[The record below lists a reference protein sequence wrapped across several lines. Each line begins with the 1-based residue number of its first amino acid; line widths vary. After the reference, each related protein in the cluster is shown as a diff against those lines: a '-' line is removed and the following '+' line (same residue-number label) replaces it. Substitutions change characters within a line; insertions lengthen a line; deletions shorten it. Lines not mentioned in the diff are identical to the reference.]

1 VLAQPPF
8 EGCSQESVGYGKQG
22 GPKIDMKIATL
33 ESFPAQS
40 KRFFESFDGRTL
52 FLSLFLALIGFLVF
66 TPLLFLLYGSFE
78 AIGPDGSTV
87 YSLQGW
93 GQALDNPGIVN
104 AIYNSFSLAI
114 ARQTAAMAVGILLAW
129 LIARTDIPLRGW
141 LEFSFW
147 ISYFIP
153 SLPVALGWI
162 LLLDPKYGLINE
174 WLSALTFF
182 KGPLFNI
189 YSFWGIVWVHLSAGT
204 IAIKVM
210 LLTPAFRNLDAA
222 LEEASYV
229 AGAGS
234 LKTLL
239 RIAAPIMMPTIL
251 VALILGLIRS
261 LEAFEIELI
270 LGRPIGLH
278 VFSTKIFSFMTLEPP
293 QFAPASALGSFFLVV
308 LGLLIIVQRFFLNDK
323 SYTTVSGRG
332 FSNRSISLGRWRL
345 PALVSV
351 LAIALCTTVVPISSL
366 FLATFM
372 KLFGY
377 FHIPDPWTLENWKQ
391 VLRDPI
397 LLRSMQNT
405 FVLGIS
411 AAGLGILLSSGTA
424 YIIVKTRFGACAL
437 LDFVSWVPWSIPGIL
452 LGMALASSLLLIHR
466 VVPIY
471 GTMFALVLAM
481 AISGLPLTVQVIK
494 AFLMQFADELEE
506 ASQVAGAS
514 WYTTFR
520 RILLP
525 LLLPCLIVVG
535 LFVFIA
541 SARNISTVVLLATGK
556 TRTMALLMLDYAA
569 GAELEKATVVGAI
582 IVLMVV
588 TTAIVARIL
597 GGKFGIK

>member
-1 VLAQPPF
+1 
-8 EGCSQESVGYGKQG
+8 
-22 GPKIDMKIATL
+22 M
-33 ESFPAQS
+33 
-40 KRFFESFDGRTL
+40 FESFDGRTL
-52 FLSLFLALIGFLVF
+52 LLSLFLALVGFLVF
-66 TPLLFLLYGSFE
+66 TPMLFLLYGSIE
-78 AIGPDGSTV
+78 AVGPDGRTV

-93 GQALDNPGIVN
+93 RQALDNPGIVT

-114 ARQTAAMAVGILLAW
+114 ARQSIATVIGILLAW

-162 LLLDPKYGLINE
+162 LLLDPKYGLIND

-182 KGPLFNI
+182 KEPLFNV
-189 YSFWGIVWVHLSAGT
+189 YSFWGIVWVHLSASG

-222 LEEASYV
+222 LEEASHV

-278 VFSTKIFSFMTLEPP
+278 VFSTKIYSFMTVEPP
-293 QFAPASALGSFFLVV
+293 QFAPASALGSFFLIV
-308 LGLLIIVQRFFLNDK
+308 LGLLVVFQRFFLKEK
-323 SYTTVSGRG
+323 SYATVTGRG
-332 FSNRSISLGRWRL
+332 FSARLIRLGRWRYATL
-345 PALVSV
+345 LFV
-351 LAIALCTTVVPISSL
+351 LAIALCTTVVPIASL
-366 FLATFM
+366 FFSTFM

-377 FHIPDPWTLENWKQ
+377 FHIPDPWTLDNWKQ
-391 VLRDPI
+391 VLKDPI
-397 LLRSMQNT
+397 LLRSLQNT
-405 FVLGIS
+405 LVLGVS
-411 AAGLGILLSSGTA
+411 TAGLGIVLSSVIA
-424 YIIVKTRFGACAL
+424 YIIAKSKFGLRGL
-437 LDFVSWVPWSIPGIL
+437 LDFISWIPWSIPGIL
-452 LGMALASSLLLIHR
+452 LGMALASSLLLIHK
-466 VVPIY
+466 VVPVY

-535 LFVFIA
+535 LLEFIA

-556 TRTMALLMLDYAA
+556 TRTMALLMLDYTA

-588 TTAIVARIL
+588 TAAVVARVL
-597 GGKFGIK
+597 GGKFGIR

>member
-1 VLAQPPF
+1 
-8 EGCSQESVGYGKQG
+8 
-22 GPKIDMKIATL
+22 MKIGTL
-33 ESFPAQS
+33 ELFPAQS
-40 KRFFESFDGRTL
+40 RRLFESFDGRTL
-52 FLSLFLALIGFLVF
+52 LLSLFLALVGFLVF
-66 TPLLFLLYGSFE
+66 TPMLFLLYGSIE
-78 AIGPDGSTV
+78 AVGPDGRTV

-93 GQALDNPGIVN
+93 RQALDNPGIVA

-114 ARQTAAMAVGILLAW
+114 ARQSIATVIGILLAW

-162 LLLDPKYGLINE
+162 LLLDPKYGLVND
-174 WLSALTFF
+174 WLAALPFV
-182 KGPLFNI
+182 KEPLFNV
-189 YSFWGIVWVHLSAGT
+189 YSFWGIVWVHLSASG

-222 LEEASYV
+222 LEEASHV

-278 VFSTKIFSFMTLEPP
+278 VFSTKIYSFMTVEPP
-293 QFAPASALGSFFLVV
+293 QFAPASALGSFFLIV
-308 LGLLIIVQRFFLNDK
+308 LGLLVVFQRFFLKEK

-332 FSNRSISLGRWRL
+332 FSARLIRLGRWRYATL
-345 PALVSV
+345 LFV
-351 LAIALCTTVVPISSL
+351 LAIALCTTVVPIASL
-366 FLATFM
+366 FFSTFM

-377 FHIPDPWTLENWKQ
+377 FHIPDPWTLDNWKQ
-391 VLRDPI
+391 VLEDPI
-397 LLRSMQNT
+397 LLRSLQNT
-405 FVLGIS
+405 LVLGVS
-411 AAGLGILLSSGTA
+411 AAGLGIVLSGVIA
-424 YIIVKTRFGACAL
+424 YIIAKSKFGLRGL
-437 LDFVSWVPWSIPGIL
+437 LDFISWIPWSIPGIL
-452 LGMALASSLLLIHR
+452 LGMALASSLLLIHK
-466 VVPIY
+466 VVPVY

-535 LFVFIA
+535 LLEFIA

-556 TRTMALLMLDYAA
+556 TRTMALLMLDYTA
-569 GAELEKATVVGAI
+569 GAELEKATVVGAM

-588 TTAIVARIL
+588 TAAIVARVL
-597 GGKFGIK
+597 GGKFGIR

>member
-1 VLAQPPF
+1 
-8 EGCSQESVGYGKQG
+8 
-22 GPKIDMKIATL
+22 
-33 ESFPAQS
+33 
-40 KRFFESFDGRTL
+40 
-52 FLSLFLALIGFLVF
+52 
-66 TPLLFLLYGSFE
+66 
-78 AIGPDGSTV
+78 
-87 YSLQGW
+87 
-93 GQALDNPGIVN
+93 
-104 AIYNSFSLAI
+104 
-114 ARQTAAMAVGILLAW
+114 
-129 LIARTDIPLRGW
+129 
-141 LEFSFW
+141 
-147 ISYFIP
+147 
-153 SLPVALGWI
+153 
-162 LLLDPKYGLINE
+162 
-174 WLSALTFF
+174 
-182 KGPLFNI
+182 
-189 YSFWGIVWVHLSAGT
+189 
-204 IAIKVM
+204 
-210 LLTPAFRNLDAA
+210 
-222 LEEASYV
+222 
-229 AGAGS
+229 
-234 LKTLL
+234 
-239 RIAAPIMMPTIL
+239 
-251 VALILGLIRS
+251 
-261 LEAFEIELI
+261 
-270 LGRPIGLH
+270 
-278 VFSTKIFSFMTLEPP
+278 
-293 QFAPASALGSFFLVV
+293 
-308 LGLLIIVQRFFLNDK
+308 
-323 SYTTVSGRG
+323 
-332 FSNRSISLGRWRL
+332 
-345 PALVSV
+345 
-351 LAIALCTTVVPISSL
+351 
-366 FLATFM
+366 
-372 KLFGY
+372 
-377 FHIPDPWTLENWKQ
+377 
-391 VLRDPI
+391 LRDPI

-424 YIIVKTRFGACAL
+424 YIIVKTRFGARAL

>member
-1 VLAQPPF
+1 
-8 EGCSQESVGYGKQG
+8 
-22 GPKIDMKIATL
+22 MKIGTL

-40 KRFFESFDGRTL
+40 KRWFDSFDGRAL
-52 FLSLFLALIGFLVF
+52 LLSAFLALVAFLVF
-66 TPLLFLLYGSFE
+66 TPLLFLLYASFE
-78 AIGPDGSTV
+78 TVSPDGTTV
-87 YSLQGW
+87 YTLQGW
-93 GQALDNPGIVN
+93 RQALDNPGIVT

-114 ARQTAAMAVGILLAW
+114 ARQSIATVIGILLAW
-129 LIARTDIPLRGW
+129 LIARTDVPLSGW

-162 LLLDPKYGLINE
+162 LLMDPKYGLIND
-174 WLSALTFF
+174 WLASLPFIE
-182 KGPLFNI
+182 GPLFNV
-189 YSFWGIVWVHLSAGT
+189 YSFWGIVWVHLSAST

-222 LEEASYV
+222 LEEASHV

-270 LGRPIGLH
+270 LGRPVGLH
-278 VFSTKIFSFMTLEPP
+278 VFSTKIYSFMTVEPP
-293 QFAPASALGSFFLVV
+293 QFAPASALGSFFLIV
-308 LGLLIIVQRFFLNDK
+308 LGLLVVFQRFFLKDK
-323 SYTTVSGRG
+323 SYTTITGRG
-332 FSNRSISLGRWRL
+332 FSARLIRLGRWRYPTL
-345 PALVSV
+345 GFV
-351 LAIALCTTVVPISSL
+351 LAIALCTTVVPIASL
-366 FLATFM
+366 FFATFM

-377 FHIPDPWTLENWKQ
+377 FHIPDPWTLDNWKH
-391 VLRDPI
+391 VLKDPI
-397 LLRSMQNT
+397 LLRSLQNT
-405 FVLGIS
+405 LVLGIS
-411 AAGLGILLSSGTA
+411 AAALGIVLSSVIA
-424 YIIVKTRFGACAL
+424 YIIVKSKFSARGL
-437 LDFVSWVPWSIPGIL
+437 LDFISWIPWSIPGIL
-452 LGMALASSLLLIHR
+452 LGMALASSLLLIHK
-466 VVPIY
+466 VVPVY

-494 AFLMQFADELEE
+494 AFLMQLADELEE

-514 WYTTFR
+514 WYTTLR

-535 LFVFIA
+535 LLEFIA

-556 TRTMALLMLDYAA
+556 TRTLALLMLDYTA
-569 GAELEKATVVGAI
+569 GAELEKATVVGAM

-588 TTAIVARIL
+588 AAAICARIL
-597 GGKFGIK
+597 GGKFGIQ

>member
-1 VLAQPPF
+1 
-8 EGCSQESVGYGKQG
+8 
-22 GPKIDMKIATL
+22 MKIGTL
-33 ESFPAQS
+33 ERFPVQS
-40 KRFFESFDGRTL
+40 KRLFASFDARTL
-52 FLSLFLALIGFLVF
+52 LLSLFLAFIGFLIF

-78 AIGPDGSTV
+78 TVTPDGKTV
-87 YSLQGW
+87 YGLQGW
-93 GQALDNPGIVN
+93 RQALDNPGIVS

-114 ARQTAAMAVGILLAW
+114 ARQSIAIVVGILLAW

-147 ISYFIP
+147 LSYFIP

-162 LLLDPKYGLINE
+162 LLLDPKYGLINN
-174 WLSALTFF
+174 WLSAVTFF
-182 KGPLFNI
+182 KEPLFNV
-189 YSFWGIVWVHLSAGT
+189 YSFWGIVWVHLSASS

-222 LEEASYV
+222 LEEASHV

-293 QFAPASALGSFFLVV
+293 QFAPASALGSFFLMV
-308 LGLLIIVQRFFLNDK
+308 LGLLVVLQRFFLKEK
-323 SYTTVSGRG
+323 SYTTISGRG
-332 FSNRSISLGRWRL
+332 FNARLIGLGRWRL
-345 PALVSV
+345 PTLAFV
-351 LAIALCTTVVPISSL
+351 LAIALCTTIVPIGSL

-377 FHIPDPWTLENWKQ
+377 FHIPDPWTLDNWKQ
-391 VLRDPI
+391 VLKDPI

-405 FVLGIS
+405 LVLGLS
-411 AAGLGILLSSGTA
+411 AAGLGIFLSSVIA
-424 YIIVKTRFGACAL
+424 YVIVKTKFSGRAL
-437 LDFVSWVPWSIPGIL
+437 LDFISWIPWSIPGIL

-481 AISGLPLTVQVIK
+481 AIAGLPLTVQVIK

-535 LFVFIA
+535 LLEFIA

-556 TRTMALLMLDYAA
+556 TRTMALLMLDYTA
-569 GAELEKATVVGAI
+569 GAELEKATVVGAM

-588 TTAIVARIL
+588 TAAVVARIL

>member
-1 VLAQPPF
+1 
-8 EGCSQESVGYGKQG
+8 
-22 GPKIDMKIATL
+22 MKIGTL
-33 ESFPAQS
+33 ELFPAQS
-40 KRFFESFDGRTL
+40 RRLFESVDGRAL
-52 FLSLFLALIGFLVF
+52 LLSLFLALVGFLVF

-78 AIGPDGSTV
+78 TVGPDGRTV

-93 GQALDNPGIVN
+93 RQALDNPGIVS

-114 ARQTAAMAVGILLAW
+114 ARQSIATVIGILLAW

-162 LLLDPKYGLINE
+162 LLLDPKYGLIND
-174 WLSALTFF
+174 WLAALPFI
-182 KGPLFNI
+182 KEPLFNV
-189 YSFWGIVWVHLSAGT
+189 YSFWGIVWVHLSAST

-222 LEEASYV
+222 FEEASHV

-239 RIAAPIMMPTIL
+239 KIAAPIMMPTIL
-251 VALILGLIRS
+251 VAFILGLIRS

-278 VFSTKIFSFMTLEPP
+278 VFSTKIYSFMTVEPP

-308 LGLLIIVQRFFLNDK
+308 LGLLVVFQRFFLKEK
-323 SYTTVSGRG
+323 SYATVTGRG
-332 FSNRSISLGRWRL
+332 FSARLIRLGRWRYATL
-345 PALVSV
+345 LFV
-351 LAIALCTTVVPISSL
+351 LAIALCTTVVPIASL
-366 FLATFM
+366 FFSTFM

-377 FHIPDPWTLENWKQ
+377 FHIPDPWTLDNWKQ
-391 VLRDPI
+391 VMKDPI
-397 LLRSMQNT
+397 LLRSLQNT
-405 FVLGIS
+405 LVLGVS
-411 AAGLGILLSSGTA
+411 AAGLGIVLSSVTA
-424 YIIVKTRFGACAL
+424 YIIAKSKFGLRGL
-437 LDFVSWVPWSIPGIL
+437 LDFISWIPWSIPGIL

-466 VVPIY
+466 VVPVY

-535 LFVFIA
+535 LLEFIA

-556 TRTMALLMLDYAA
+556 TRTMALLMLDYTA
-569 GAELEKATVVGAI
+569 GAELEKATVVGAM

-588 TTAIVARIL
+588 GAAIIARIL
-597 GGKFGIK
+597 GGKFGIQ

>member
-1 VLAQPPF
+1 
-8 EGCSQESVGYGKQG
+8 
-22 GPKIDMKIATL
+22 MKIGTL
-33 ESFPAQS
+33 ESFPTQR
-40 KRFFESFDGRTL
+40 KRLFYSFDGRTL
-52 FLSLFLALIGFLVF
+52 LLSAFLALVAFLVF
-66 TPLLFLLYGSFE
+66 TPLLFLLYASFE
-78 AIGPDGSTV
+78 TVSPDGTIV
-87 YSLQGW
+87 YTLQGW
-93 GQALDNPGIVN
+93 RQALDNPGIVT
-104 AIYNSFSLAI
+104 AIYNSFSLAL
-114 ARQTAAMAVGILLAW
+114 ARQSIATVIGILLAW
-129 LIARTDIPLRGW
+129 LIARTDVPLRGW

-162 LLLDPKYGLINE
+162 LLLDPKYGLIND
-174 WLSALTFF
+174 WLASLPFIE
-182 KGPLFNI
+182 GPLFDV
-189 YSFWGIVWVHLSAGT
+189 YSFWGIVWVHLSAST

-222 LEEASYV
+222 LEEASHV
-229 AGAGS
+229 AGASS

-270 LGRPIGLH
+270 LGRPVGLH
-278 VFSTKIFSFMTLEPP
+278 VFSTKIYSFMTVEPP
-293 QFAPASALGSFFLVV
+293 QFAPASALGSFFLIV
-308 LGLLIIVQRFFLNDK
+308 LGLLVVFQRFFLKDR
-323 SYTTVSGRG
+323 SYTTITGRG
-332 FSNRSISLGRWRL
+332 FSARLIRLGRWRY
-345 PALVSV
+345 PALGFV
-351 LAIALCTTVVPISSL
+351 LAIALCTTVVPIASL
-366 FLATFM
+366 FFATFM

-377 FHIPDPWTLENWKQ
+377 FHIPDPWTLDNWKQ

-397 LLRSMQNT
+397 LLRSLQNT
-405 FVLGIS
+405 LMLGVSAAALGIV
-411 AAGLGILLSSGTA
+411 LSSVIA
-424 YIIVKTRFGACAL
+424 YIIVKSKFSARAL
-437 LDFVSWVPWSIPGIL
+437 LDFISWIPWSIPGIL
-452 LGMALASSLLLIHR
+452 LGMALASSLLLIHK

-494 AFLMQFADELEE
+494 AFLMQLADELEE

-514 WYTTFR
+514 WYMTFR

-535 LFVFIA
+535 LLEFIA

-556 TRTMALLMLDYAA
+556 TRTLALLMLDYTA
-569 GAELEKATVVGAI
+569 GAELEKATVIGAM

-588 TTAIVARIL
+588 AAAISARVL
-597 GGKFGIK
+597 GGKFRIQ

>member
-1 VLAQPPF
+1 
-8 EGCSQESVGYGKQG
+8 
-22 GPKIDMKIATL
+22 MKIGTI
-33 ESFPAQS
+33 ESFPTQ
-40 KRFFESFDGRTL
+40 RRRLFDSFDGRTL
-52 FLSLFLALIGFLVF
+52 LLSAFLALVAFLVF
-66 TPLLFLLYGSFE
+66 TPLLFLLYASFE
-78 AIGPDGSTV
+78 TVSPDGTIV
-87 YSLQGW
+87 YTLQGW
-93 GQALDNPGIVN
+93 RQALDNPGIVT
-104 AIYNSFSLAI
+104 AIYNSFSLAV
-114 ARQTAAMAVGILLAW
+114 ARQSIATVIGILLAW
-129 LIARTDIPLRGW
+129 LIARTDVPLRGW

-162 LLLDPKYGLINE
+162 LLLDPKYGLIND
-174 WLSALTFF
+174 WLASLPFIE
-182 KGPLFNI
+182 GPLFNV
-189 YSFWGIVWVHLSAGT
+189 YSFWGIVWVHLSAST

-222 LEEASYV
+222 LEEASHV

-239 RIAAPIMMPTIL
+239 KIAAPIMMPTIL

-270 LGRPIGLH
+270 LGRPVGLH
-278 VFSTKIFSFMTLEPP
+278 VFSTKIYSFMTVEPP
-293 QFAPASALGSFFLVV
+293 QFAPASALGSFFLIV
-308 LGLLIIVQRFFLNDK
+308 LGWLVVFQRFFLKDR
-323 SYTTVSGRG
+323 SYTTITGRG
-332 FSNRSISLGRWRL
+332 FSARLIRLGHWRYPTL
-345 PALVSV
+345 GFV
-351 LAIALCTTVVPISSL
+351 LAIALCTTVVPIASL
-366 FLATFM
+366 FFATFM

-377 FHIPDPWTLENWKQ
+377 FHIPDPWTLDNWKQ

-397 LLRSMQNT
+397 LLRSLQNT
-405 FVLGIS
+405 LVLGVS
-411 AAGLGILLSSGTA
+411 AAALGIVLSSVIA
-424 YIIVKTRFGACAL
+424 YIIVKSKFSARAL
-437 LDFVSWVPWSIPGIL
+437 LDFISWIPWSIPGIL
-452 LGMALASSLLLIHR
+452 LGMALASSLLLIHK

-494 AFLMQFADELEE
+494 AFLMQLADELEE

-514 WYTTFR
+514 WYMTFR

-535 LFVFIA
+535 LLEFIA

-556 TRTMALLMLDYAA
+556 TRTLALLMLDYTA
-569 GAELEKATVVGAI
+569 GAELEKATVIGAM

-588 TTAIVARIL
+588 AAAISARVL
-597 GGKFGIK
+597 GGKFGIQ

>member
-1 VLAQPPF
+1 
-8 EGCSQESVGYGKQG
+8 
-22 GPKIDMKIATL
+22 MKIGTL
-33 ESFPAQS
+33 ELFPAQS
-40 KRFFESFDGRTL
+40 KRLFESFDGRTL
-52 FLSLFLALIGFLVF
+52 LLSLFLALVGFLVF
-66 TPLLFLLYGSFE
+66 TPMLFLLYGSIE
-78 AIGPDGSTV
+78 AVGPDGRTV

-93 GQALDNPGIVN
+93 RQALDNPGIVT

-114 ARQTAAMAVGILLAW
+114 ARQSIATVIGILLAW

-162 LLLDPKYGLINE
+162 LLLDPKYGLIND

-182 KGPLFNI
+182 KEPLFNV
-189 YSFWGIVWVHLSAGT
+189 YSFWGIVWVHLSASG

-222 LEEASYV
+222 LEEASHV

-278 VFSTKIFSFMTLEPP
+278 VFSTKIYSFMTVEPP
-293 QFAPASALGSFFLVV
+293 QFAPASALGSFFLIV
-308 LGLLIIVQRFFLNDK
+308 LGLLVVFQRFFLKEK

-332 FSNRSISLGRWRL
+332 FSARLIRLGRWRYATL
-345 PALVSV
+345 LFV
-351 LAIALCTTVVPISSL
+351 LAIALCTTVVPIASL
-366 FLATFM
+366 FFSTFM

-377 FHIPDPWTLENWKQ
+377 FHIPDPWTLDNWKQ
-391 VLRDPI
+391 VLNDPI
-397 LLRSMQNT
+397 LLRSLQNT
-405 FVLGIS
+405 LVLGVS
-411 AAGLGILLSSGTA
+411 AAGLGIVLSSLIA
-424 YIIVKTRFGACAL
+424 YIIAKSKFGLRGL
-437 LDFVSWVPWSIPGIL
+437 LDFISWIPWSIPGIL

-466 VVPIY
+466 VVPVY

-535 LFVFIA
+535 LLEFIA

-556 TRTMALLMLDYAA
+556 TRTMALLMLDYTA

-588 TTAIVARIL
+588 TAAIVARVL
-597 GGKFGIK
+597 GGKFGIR

>member
-1 VLAQPPF
+1 
-8 EGCSQESVGYGKQG
+8 
-22 GPKIDMKIATL
+22 MKIGTL
-33 ESFPAQS
+33 DLFPAQS
-40 KRFFESFDGRTL
+40 KHLVESFDGRAL
-52 FLSLFLALIGFLVF
+52 LLSLFLALIGFLVF
-66 TPLLFLLYGSFE
+66 TPFVFLLYGSFE
-78 AIGPDGSTV
+78 TLSADGTTV

-93 GQALDNPGIVN
+93 RQALANPGIVS
-104 AIYNSFSLAI
+104 AISNSFSLAI
-114 ARQTAAMAVGILLAW
+114 ARQSIATVIGIILAW
-129 LIARTDIPLRGW
+129 LIARTDIPMRGW

-162 LLLDPKYGLINE
+162 LLLDPKYGLIND
-174 WLSALTFF
+174 WLSALPFI
-182 KGPLFNI
+182 KEPLFNV
-189 YSFWGIVWVHLSAGT
+189 YSFWGIVWVHLSAST

-222 LEEASYV
+222 LEEASHV
-229 AGAGS
+229 AGASS

-239 RIAAPIMMPTIL
+239 KIAAPIMMPTIL

-278 VFSTKIFSFMTLEPP
+278 VFSTKIYSFMTVEPP
-293 QFAPASALGSFFLVV
+293 QFAPASALGSFFLVI
-308 LGLLIIVQRFFLNDK
+308 LGLLVVVQRLFLKNK
-323 SYTTVSGRG
+323 SYTTITGRG
-332 FSNRSISLGRWRL
+332 FSTASLRLGGWRYPML
-345 PALVSV
+345 GFV
-351 LAIALCTTVVPISSL
+351 LTIALCTTVVPIGSL
-366 FLATFM
+366 FFATFM

-377 FHIPDPWTLENWKQ
+377 FNIPDPWTLDNWNQ
-391 VLRDPI
+391 VLHDPI
-397 LLRSMQNT
+397 LLRSLQNT
-405 FVLGIS
+405 LVLGVS
-411 AAGLGILLSSGTA
+411 AAALGVVLSSLIA
-424 YIIVKTRFGACAL
+424 YIIVKTKFGGRGL
-437 LDFVSWVPWSIPGIL
+437 LDFISWIPWSIPGIL

-466 VVPIY
+466 FVPIY

-481 AISGLPLTVQVIK
+481 AIAGLPLTVQVIK
-494 AFLMQFADELEE
+494 AFLMQLADELEE

-525 LLLPCLIVVG
+525 ILLPCLIVVG
-535 LFVFIA
+535 LLEFIA

-556 TRTMALLMLDYAA
+556 TRTLALLMLDYTA
-569 GAELEKATVVGAI
+569 GAELEKATVVGAM

-588 TTAIVARIL
+588 TAAIIARVL

>member
-1 VLAQPPF
+1 
-8 EGCSQESVGYGKQG
+8 
-22 GPKIDMKIATL
+22 MKIGTL
-33 ESFPAQS
+33 ELFPAQS
-40 KRFFESFDGRTL
+40 RRLFESFDGRTL
-52 FLSLFLALIGFLVF
+52 LLSLFLALVGFLVF
-66 TPLLFLLYGSFE
+66 TPMLFLLYGSIE
-78 AIGPDGSTV
+78 AVGPDGRTV

-93 GQALDNPGIVN
+93 RQALDNPGIVT

-114 ARQTAAMAVGILLAW
+114 ARQSIATVIGILLAW

-162 LLLDPKYGLINE
+162 LLLDPKYGLIND
-174 WLSALTFF
+174 WLSALTCF
-182 KGPLFNI
+182 KEPLFNV
-189 YSFWGIVWVHLSAGT
+189 YSFWGIVWVHLSASG

-222 LEEASYV
+222 LEEASHV

-278 VFSTKIFSFMTLEPP
+278 VFSTKIYSFMTVEPP
-293 QFAPASALGSFFLVV
+293 QFAPASALGSFFLIV
-308 LGLLIIVQRFFLNDK
+308 LGLLVVFQRFFLKEK

-332 FSNRSISLGRWRL
+332 FSARLIRLGRWRYATL
-345 PALVSV
+345 LFV
-351 LAIALCTTVVPISSL
+351 LAIALCTTVVPIASL
-366 FLATFM
+366 FFSTFM

-377 FHIPDPWTLENWKQ
+377 FHIPDPWTLDNWKQ
-391 VLRDPI
+391 VLKDPI
-397 LLRSMQNT
+397 LLRSLQNT
-405 FVLGIS
+405 LVLGVS
-411 AAGLGILLSSGTA
+411 TAGLGIVLSSVIA
-424 YIIVKTRFGACAL
+424 YIIAKSKFGLRGL
-437 LDFVSWVPWSIPGIL
+437 LDFISWIPWSIPGIL
-452 LGMALASSLLLIHR
+452 LGMALASSLLLIHK
-466 VVPIY
+466 VVPVY

-535 LFVFIA
+535 LLEFIA

-556 TRTMALLMLDYAA
+556 TRTMALLMLDYTA

-588 TTAIVARIL
+588 TAAVVARVL
-597 GGKFGIK
+597 GGKFGIR